1 MKIFYSLQDFIN
13 ENIKVQS
20 FVPTMGNL
28 HEGHLSLVSAGKKYK
43 KNTCV
48 SIYVNEKQFNDKK
61 DFDIYP
67 RTIEDDIKK
76 LKCIGVE
83 YVLIPKKSD
92 IEEYTSALSSK
103 FEPKKLTSDLCGKY
117 RPGHFFAVMD
127 IIHRFFQIVK
137 PEMIVLGEKDYQQLI
152 IINELIQIMKYDV
165 HLISSPTI
173 RSPEGLALSSRNV
186 HLTKKQKILA
196 CDIYK
201 ALLLSKK
208 LLKENFPI
216 EKIYQEI
223 DYFFSKSLIKL
234 EYFAIR
240 DLKTLQQSYD
250 NDLISLISCYVGNVR
265 LIDNLIIRSSDFES

>member
-1 MKIFYSLQDFIN
+1 MKIFYSLQDFIDA
-13 ENIKVQS
+13 NIKVQS

-28 HEGHLSLVSAGKKYK
+28 HEGHLSLINAGKKYK

-48 SIYVNEKQFNDKK
+48 SIYINEGQFNNKK
-61 DFDIYP
+61 DFDTYP
-67 RTIEDDIKK
+67 RTIEDDIIK
-76 LKCIGVE
+76 LEDCDVE

-92 IEEYTSALSSK
+92 IEKHTLSLSSK
-103 FEPKKLTSDLCGKY
+103 IEPKILTSDLCGKY
-117 RPGHFFAVMD
+117 RPGHFYAVMD
-127 IIHRFFQIVK
+127 IIYRFFQIIK

-152 IINELIQIMKYDV
+152 IIAELIRIMKYDIR
-165 HLISSPTI
+165 LISSPTI
-173 RSPEGLALSSRNV
+173 RNTDGLALSSRNN
-186 HLTKKQKILA
+186 HLTKKQKELA

-201 ALLLSKK
+201 ALHLSKE

-223 DYFFSKSLIKL
+223 DIFFSKSPIKL

-250 NDLISLISCYVGNVR
+250 NDLIALISCYVGNIR
-265 LIDNLIIRSSDFES
+265 LIDNLIIRSFNSKS

>member
-1 MKIFYSLQDFIN
+1 MKIFYSLQDFIDA
-13 ENIKVQS
+13 NIKVQS

-28 HEGHLSLVSAGKKYK
+28 HEGHLSLINAGKKYK

-48 SIYVNEKQFNDKK
+48 SIYINEGQFNNKK
-61 DFDIYP
+61 DFDNYP

-76 LKCIGVE
+76 LESCDVE

-92 IEEYTSALSSK
+92 IEKYTSSLSSK
-103 FEPKKLTSDLCGKY
+103 FEPKTLTSDLCGKY
-117 RPGHFFAVMD
+117 RPGHFYAVMD
-127 IIHRFFQIVK
+127 IIYRFFQIIK

-152 IINELIQIMKYDV
+152 IIAELIRIMKYDIR
-165 HLISSPTI
+165 LISSPTI
-173 RSPEGLALSSRNV
+173 RNTDGLALSSRNN
-186 HLTKKQKILA
+186 HLTKKQKELA

-201 ALLLSKK
+201 ALHLSKE

-223 DYFFSKSLIKL
+223 DIFFSKSPIKL

-250 NDLISLISCYVGNVR
+250 NDLIALISCYVGNIR
-265 LIDNLIIRSSDFES
+265 LIDNLIIRSFNSKS